1 MSQPQSWSIVVFA
14 YNERGNVERVIDQAI
29 DLLPRLTD
37 TYEIVIVDDG
47 STDGSEAVFRE
58 LENQHPFIRHIRIYN
73 NKGIGHALRMG
84 YANARMDNICAVP
97 GDGQFDLQEL
107 LPFRVLDDNDIVA
120 FYREEKNYNA
130 FRSFLTVFN
139 RWMNRRFLGLD
150 VRDVNWIKI
159 YKYHQI
165 HSVHIEL
172 DSSLLESELCAKL
185 NAKDYHIREVPSVY
199 QKRRYGQPKGAS
211 WKTVSQALKEL
222 PYLLS
227 EFRRFRRK
235 GE

>member
-14 YNERGNVERVIDQAI
+14 YNERGNVERVIDQALDI
-29 DLLPRLTD
+29 LPRLTD

-58 LENQHPFIRHIRIYN
+58 LEKQHPFIRHIRIYN

-107 LPFRVLDDNDIVA
+107 LPFRTIDANDIVA

-139 RWMNRRFLGLD
+139 RWMNRRFLRLN

-159 YKYHQI
+159 YKYDQI

-185 NAKDYHIREVPSVY
+185 NAREYHIHEVPSVY
-199 QKRRYGQPKGAS
+199 QKRRYGKPKGAS

-222 PYLLS
+222 PYLLR
-227 EFRRFRRK
+227 EFRRFSRQ